1 MKKLLKV
8 TSITVGLLALSAC
21 FLCYAYLK
29 KNNHKQHTGPQKTK
43 DYYLSMQSFAD
54 FTAIQGNPLS
64 NKFNDVLSV
73 KLVYDIS
80 DKTLYFIQSTKYRYH
95 NDFCREVL
103 GDDMPLELYNVMN
116 YGSSSARKYY
126 LANLNCYTRSHIY
139 ALEFSSEDRIDAAQ
153 IKTLFQSVLDNSYL
167 GDSLQLLISS
177 DYLLGLNN
185 AGKLDMKKAFP
196 TDIYNGQKYQ
206 LLNPGITYGILR
218 RAEDVRG
225 SLSSAH
231 DVLLFKGTP
240 IDVPVCA
247 GILTNSY
254 QTPLSHINILC
265 HNRNIPSAVDVDI
278 YSKQEVIDNIG
289 KPIKLVVNKD
299 GITISTVAMREVDN
313 YWKNFAERKPS
324 KLKCDIT
331 FNQLIPVARMGLDI
345 KHVIG
350 NKAAGFGELNKIANK
365 MTSSFNVPEGGFAI
379 PFYFYYQH
387 VSKPAVK
394 VEFDALAKLKAA
406 GAADTLISAQ
416 LKRIR
421 KAIKEQPMD
430 AGLLTEVKKMIAVNG
445 KYTSYRFRSS
455 SNAEDIEGFSGAGL
469 YESKTGKL
477 DDTDKPIDMAIK
489 KVWASVWNDNA
500 YNEREVWHIDESTV
514 MMGIL
519 AHRNFP
525 NESANGVAITK
536 NLYRQGFPGYTVN
549 VQKGEVP
556 VVSPPDSVTCEQFI
570 CMNANEINIIQD
582 EITIDYITYS
592 NITNNKLVL
601 TKKQVGRLYNS
612 LAAAQKYFTKIWAHD
627 GKLVDDKTLALDIEF
642 KFDDNG
648 KLYLKQARPYK

>member
-1 MKKLLKV
+1 MKKILRV
-8 TSITVGLLALSAC
+8 TYITVGLVALSAC

-29 KNNHKQHTGPQKTK
+29 KSNHKHPVGPQKTS
-43 DYYLSMQSFAD
+43 DYYLSMQSFTD

-80 DKTLYFIQSTKYRYH
+80 DSKLYFIQSTKYRYH

-103 GDDMPLELYNVMN
+103 GDDMPLELYNVLN
-116 YGSSSARKYY
+116 YGSTSTRKYY

-139 ALEFSSEDRIDAAQ
+139 ALEFSSEDRIDAGQ
-153 IKTLFQSVLDNSYL
+153 IKTLFQSVLNNSYL

-177 DYLLGLNN
+177 DYLLGLSN
-185 AGKLDMKKAFP
+185 AGKLPMKRAFP
-196 TDIYNGQKYQ
+196 SDIYKGQKYQ
-206 LLNPGITYGILR
+206 LLNSGITYGVLR
-218 RAEDVRG
+218 RAEDATGV
-225 SLSSAH
+225 LSSSH

-240 IDVPVCA
+240 VNVPVCA

-265 HNRNIPSAVDVDI
+265 HNRDIPSAVDIDVNTNP
-278 YSKQEVIDNIG
+278 EVINNLG
-289 KPIKLVVNKD
+289 KPVKMVVGKN
-299 GITISTVAMREVDN
+299 GIVITRVEMATVDSFWR
-313 YWKNFAERKPS
+313 NFAERKPS
-324 KLKCDIT
+324 KLKYDIS
-331 FNQLIPVARMGLDI
+331 FNQLIPVGRMGLDV

-350 NKAAGFGELNKIANK
+350 NKAAGFGELNKVANK
-365 MTSSFNVPEGGFAI
+365 ISSSFSVPEGAFAI
-379 PFYFYYQH
+379 PFYYYSQH
-387 VSKPAVK
+387 ISKSAIK
-394 VEFDALAKLKAA
+394 AEFDALTTMKSAK
-406 GAADTLISAQ
+406 AADTLISAQ

-421 KAIKEQPMD
+421 KAIKEQPLD
-430 AGLLTEVKKMIAVNG
+430 AGLMAEIKKMILANG

-477 DDTDKPIDMAIK
+477 NDTDKPIDMAIK

-514 MMGIL
+514 MMGVL
-519 AHRNFP
+519 VHRNFP
-525 NESANGVAITK
+525 SETANGVAITK
-536 NLYRQGFPGYTVN
+536 NIYRQGFPGYTVN
-549 VQKGEVP
+549 VQTGEVP

-570 CMNANEINIIQD
+570 CMNANEINILQD
-582 EITIDYITYS
+582 EVTIDYITYS

-601 TKKQVGRLYNS
+601 SKKQVARLYSS
-612 LAAAQKYFTKIWAHD
+612 LAAAQKHFTKIWAHD
-627 GKLVDDKTLALDIEF
+627 ARLVDDESLALDIEF
-642 KFDDNG
+642 KFDENG